1 MNCEK
6 VFEHLIN
13 ATEKYV
19 VDNDLESVVLGIS
32 GGIDSTVC
40 AAICHEVSMR
50 TNITFYGRSLTIKNH
65 TMYED
70 EFDTSNMVG
79 NAFCDDFR
87 TVNLVGTYETLLG
100 DIVANEE
107 GLPVR
112 GYQYDEIEAKSHE
125 QTPIANGN
133 IQARLRMN
141 YLYNLAGIHRG
152 IVIDTDNLSEHYLG
166 FYTIHGDQGDF
177 NPIGGLWKT
186 EVYELARYIAYRY
199 KNMSETLVDEDIT
212 LSHTYEK
219 MYNAMFASIK
229 LTPTDGLGISS
240 SDLEQI
246 GAESYAQV
254 DDILQTLVYFT
265 DSVNYGNNLNMLY
278 SRYTKEVVD
287 NVLSRYVKSS
297 FKRKKLPVVV
307 ETKNCLGLCTMESSI
322 AF

>member
-1 MNCEK
+1 MDCEK
-6 VFEHLIN
+6 VFRYLVG

-19 VDNDLESVVLGIS
+19 IDNDLESVVLGIS

-40 AAICHEVSMR
+40 AAICHEVSMS
-50 TNITFYGRSLTIKNH
+50 TNVSFYGRSLTIKNH

-70 EFDTSNMVG
+70 EFETSNMVG

-87 TVNLVGTYETLLG
+87 TVNLVGSYEALLG

-112 GYQYDEIEAKSHE
+112 GYQYDEIESQSHE
-125 QTPIANGN
+125 QTLIANGN
-133 IQARLRMN
+133 IQARIRMN
-141 YLYNLAGIHRG
+141 YLYNLAGIHKG

-186 EVYELARYIAYRY
+186 EVYELADYIASYY
-199 KNMSETLVDEDIT
+199 KKMSEALVDEDAT

-219 MYNAMFASIK
+219 MYKAMVASIG
-229 LTPTDGLGISS
+229 LTPTDGLGISN

-254 DDILQTLVYFT
+254 DDILQTIVYFT
-265 DSVNYGNNLNMLY
+265 DSANYENNRKMLND
-278 SRYTKEVVD
+278 RYTKEVVD
-287 NVLSRYVKSS
+287 KVLGRYVKSG
-297 FKRKKLPVVV
+297 FKRKRLPIVV
-307 ETKNCLGLCTMESSI
+307 ETKNCLELGTMETSI

>member
-1 MNCEK
+1 MNCER
-6 VFEHLIN
+6 VFEYLIN

-40 AAICHEVSMR
+40 TAICHEVSMR
-50 TNITFYGRSLTIKNH
+50 TNITFYGRSITIKNH

-87 TVNLVGTYETLLG
+87 VINLAQVYESMLGEIVQYEESKTVK
-100 DIVANEE
+100 
-107 GLPVR
+107 GLPYK
-112 GYQYDEIEAKSHE
+112 GIEEKSE
-125 QTPIANGN
+125 NQTPIANGN

-141 YLYNLAGIHRG
+141 YLYNLAGIHKG

-186 EVYELARYIAYRY
+186 EVYELAKYIAYHY
-199 KNMSETLVDEDIT
+199 KRLSEKFLDEDIT
-212 LSHTYEK
+212 LSHSYER
-219 MYNAMFASIK
+219 MYKAMFASIN

-254 DDILQTLVYFT
+254 DDILQTIVYFT
-265 DSVNYGNNLNMLY
+265 DSVNYGNNKKMLCD
-278 SRYTKEVVD
+278 RYTEEVVD
-287 NVLSRYVKSS
+287 NVLNRYVKSG
-297 FKRKKLPVVV
+297 FKRKKLPIVV
-307 ETKNCLGLCTMESSI
+307 ETKDCSELCTMENSI